1 MSIKVEDGLQLGK
14 VLKTKRTWRVIE
26 FISHVSLIFKA
37 IPIKFFLV
45 RFRHFRF
52 WKSQEGLD
60 IANSVRRILLSS
72 RAIAAFRA
80 FSSPTDFRPTFEAKL
95 SAGKLGTMPK
105 NNLSDYLEHNATFLT
120 NHPLF
125 VLLRALT
132 TQFWYS
138 IREVFNGRCC
148 SFHSTTEIR
157 WRGGEERV
165 QWRTDRVENTK
176 KHVKQSKIESI
187 NVPNP
192 TVTFILVA
200 VAVLFSLVAYIFF
213 HWFSAE

>member
-1 MSIKVEDGLQLGK
+1 MKGNRVHLPCKSYFQGNPHQ
-14 VLKTKRTWRVIE
+14 VL
-26 FISHVSLIFKA
+26 
-37 IPIKFFLV
+37 
-45 RFRHFRF
+45 
-52 WKSQEGLD
+52 
-60 IANSVRRILLSS
+60 
-72 RAIAAFRA
+72 
-80 FSSPTDFRPTFEAKL
+80 FSSLPTLPVLEISGGSGYCQLRQAHFPFVESHSGFSRIFIPPTDFRPTFEAKL

-105 NNLSDYLEHNATFLT
+105 NNLSDYLEHNANFLT

-138 IREVFNGRCC
+138 IREVFNSRCC

-165 QWRTDRVENTK
+165 QWRTDREENTK

-200 VAVLFSLVAYIFF
+200 AAVLFSLVTYLFI
-213 HWFSAE
+213 HWFSAG